1 MSELSKQMTYGYYIL
16 TALKKA
22 DNLKT
27 REKDYVAAGTV
38 NWVSQVSFSP
48 EILSVAVGQ
57 ASDLNETI
65 DYSGH
70 FTVHIL
76 SKDHKEYVQKFASKS
91 TIDDGKINGVPF
103 QKKNEQAIVE
113 RTLGYMTCK
122 VVNSMNMG
130 DHRVYFGGVIQ
141 HELHEDKEALC
152 TMELPSTYTKDKAAI

>member
-16 TALKKA
+16 TALKKG

-27 REKDYVAAGTV
+27 REKDYVATGTV

-91 TIDDGKINGVPF
+91 TIEDGKINGVPF
-103 QKKNEQAIVE
+103 EKQHDQAIVE
-113 RTLGYMTCK
+113 GTLGYMTCK
-122 VVNSMNMG
+122 VVKSINIG
-130 DHRVYFGGVIQ
+130 DHRVYFGEVIQ
-141 HELHEDKEALC
+141 HELHEDKMALC